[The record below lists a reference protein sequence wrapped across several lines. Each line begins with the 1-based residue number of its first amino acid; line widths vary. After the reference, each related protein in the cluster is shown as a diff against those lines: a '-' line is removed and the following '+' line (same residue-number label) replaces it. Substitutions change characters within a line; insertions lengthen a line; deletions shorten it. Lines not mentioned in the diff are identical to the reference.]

1 MYSEDN
7 MKDLIRNAI
16 QTPDGTILES
26 FSRHDYKTHTDANGK
41 EYMVDGGLSYSRRST
56 HADQIDLNLYD
67 TEPHEIQR
75 EILTWGTYGKDG
87 DQPLQYKSIGK
98 MDTAHIKAVLK
109 LNVNPTHKAC
119 MQHELLFRGVE

>member
-1 MYSEDN
+1 MN
-7 MKDLIRNAI
+7 LIRNAI

-26 FSRHDYKTHTDANGK
+26 FYRHDYKTHTDANGK
-41 EYMVDGGLSYSRRST
+41 TYMVDGGLEYVRRST

-119 MQHELLFRGVE
+119 MQHELLLRGAE